1 MKALTKAIFAFLLVA
16 SVENAFADTQDR
28 HLTGFNAINAG
39 GSFDVYITQGN
50 TESVKVEAPADVMD
64 KLITEVNG
72 GVLKI
77 YTKSGSWGNFNWF
90 GGNHKKTVVYVTA
103 KQLNSITESGSG
115 DVFFKDGITAPS
127 LKLKVSGSGDMVGK
141 VDTKDVEIGVSGSGD
156 MKLLG
161 RAVNASVGVSG
172 SGDFSGSG
180 LVTTNTTVRVS
191 GSGDAAVNVNEKLDA
206 SVSGSG
212 DVSYS
217 GSAKNVNA
225 SASGS
230 GSVHKGR

>member
-1 MKALTKAIFAFLLVA
+1 MKALTKAIFTLLLITGVN
-16 SVENAFADTQDR
+16 NAFADTQDR
-28 HLTGFNAINAG
+28 HLTGFTAINAG
-39 GSFDVYITQGN
+39 GSFDVYITQGS

-64 KLITEVNG
+64 KLITEVSG

-77 YTKSGSWGNFNWF
+77 YTKNSNWGNFNWF

-103 KQLNSITESGSG
+103 KQLNGITESGSG
-115 DVFFKDGITAPS
+115 DVYFKDGITTNS
-127 LKLKVSGSGDMVGK
+127 LKLRVSGSGDMVGK
-141 VDTKDVEIGVSGSGD
+141 IDAKDVEIGVSGSGD
-156 MKLLG
+156 MKIAG
-161 RAVNASVGVSG
+161 RAVTSTVGVSG

-180 LVTTNTTVRVS
+180 LVTTNTTVHVS
-191 GSGDAAVNVNEKLDA
+191 GSGDASVNVSEKLDA

-217 GSAKNVNA
+217 GSARNVSA